1 MFGGF
6 MMFSVGQNVLYGTNG
21 VCVVDDITEKKI
33 GKVSMEYYVLKPL
46 ATDSSTLFVPTHNE
60 ELVKRI
66 RGVLNKDDI
75 DSILSDLPDIGEW
88 NENKQ
93 ERSDDFKSI
102 VTGGDCVE
110 LIRMIRLIQAHSDE
124 LAEIGRHLH
133 MSDERF
139 LKEAEKM
146 VSEEVSLVLNVD
158 KDTAIELILK

>member
-1 MFGGF
+1 

-21 VCVVDDITEKKI
+21 VCVVEDITEKKV

-46 ATDSSTLFVPTHNE
+46 ASDSSTLFVPTHNE

-66 RGVLNKDDI
+66 RDILNKDSI
-75 DSILSDLPDIGEW
+75 DSILANLPDIGEW

-102 VTGGDCVE
+102 IVDGDCVE
-110 LIRMIRLIQAHSDE
+110 LIRMIRLIHAHSND
-124 LAEIGRHLH
+124 LAENGRHLH

-146 VSEEVSLVLNVD
+146 VSEEISLVLDVD
-158 KDTAIELILK
+158 RDAALELILK